1 MNHDK
6 HPNHFIYIV
15 RCSDGTLYTGWTHDV
30 EKRVAKYIE
39 VPVEKYQDVIV
50 EKELVIPVER
60 IVERKIRVE
69 KRVPR
74 EIEVE

>member
-1 MNHDK
+1 
-6 HPNHFIYIV
+6 
-15 RCSDGTLYTGWTHDV
+15 
-30 EKRVAKYIE
+30 
-39 VPVEKYQDVIV
+39 VEKYLDVIV

-74 EIEVE
+74 QIEVE